1 LLLLN
6 RLKTILK
13 KTLLSQAKITTT
25 VSAAGCVICF
35 PKKFIFFIANEYFP
49 DHQID
54 KDRFVNIDLYVLISM
69 ASFHRKNVKNK

>member
-25 VSAAGCVICF
+25 VSAAGCGL
-35 PKKFIFFIANEYFP
+35 KKTI
-49 DHQID
+49 
-54 KDRFVNIDLYVLISM
+54 
-69 ASFHRKNVKNK
+69 KNV

>member
-25 VSAAGCVICF
+25 VSAAGCVI
-35 PKKFIFFIANEYFP
+35 PLAIVFIISFSQISRESFILENKLFCSTLLLRNEE
-49 DHQID
+49 
-54 KDRFVNIDLYVLISM
+54 K
-69 ASFHRKNVKNK
+69 